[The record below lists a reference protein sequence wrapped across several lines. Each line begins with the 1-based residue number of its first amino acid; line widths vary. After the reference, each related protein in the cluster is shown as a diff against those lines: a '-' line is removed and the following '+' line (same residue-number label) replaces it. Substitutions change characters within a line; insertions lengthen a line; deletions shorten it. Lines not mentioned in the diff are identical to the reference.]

1 MDHPTVSDVPV
12 GPDVKVQYRGDAAK
26 LFPLALGV
34 GVLGLVTFG
43 IYRFWGKARIRRHV
57 WGKMRVGDD
66 ALEFTGTGLEMFLGF
81 LMAVVALAIYLAI
94 VQLILFSVGIRFI
107 FDPQSEMEVIAQGV
121 SVALSFVAVLPLLIF
136 AAYRARRYK
145 LARTRFRGIRF
156 GMEKA
161 AGGYVIRALGYLG
174 LTVVSLGLLWPLMTF
189 RLEAYM
195 TDRTWYGGARF
206 RQGGTWTGLYRA
218 YRHVIVG
225 MALVAAAVVL
235 GLMDQGGLAAL
246 SGIVGAIWG
255 GIGLILYRVRGFGYL
270 MSHKALEGGLGFRA
284 EPRAGT
290 VVWTYIKGAL
300 IVGLLGGV
308 ASGVIFSPL
317 GAMMAGVEDA
327 GDLMRVEYA
336 VLGVVMYLLVLTVFG
351 ALSLVFISQPV
362 LAHFADSVTVTG
374 IGALDAVRQRVADD
388 GADAEGLADALDM
401 GGAF

>member
-1 MDHPTVSDVPV
+1 MDHPAVS
-12 GPDVKVQYRGDAAK
+12 DVKVQYRGDAAK

-34 GVLGLVTFG
+34 GVLELVTLG
-43 IYRFWGKARIRRHV
+43 VYRFWGKARIRRHV

-107 FDPQSEMEVIAQGV
+107 FDPQSEGEVIAQEV

-156 GMEKA
+156 GMENA

-174 LTVVSLGLLWPLMTF
+174 LTVLTLGLLWPLMTF

-195 TDRTWYGGARF
+195 TDRTWFGGARF

-218 YRHVIVG
+218 YGHVIAG
-225 MALVAAAVVL
+225 MAMVLAGVAL
-235 GLMDQGGLAAL
+235 GLAGQMGLASL
-246 SGIVGAIWG
+246 LGIVGVIWG
-255 GIGLILYRVRGFGYL
+255 GIGLVIYRVRAFGYL
-270 MSHKALEGGLGFRA
+270 MSHKAMEGGLGFRA
-284 EPRAGT
+284 APRAGSI
-290 VVWTYIKGAL
+290 VWTYIKGVL

-308 ASGVIFSPL
+308 ASGVIFAPL

-327 GDLMRVEYA
+327 GDLMRAEYA
-336 VLGVVMYLLVLTVFG
+336 VLGVVLYLLVLTVFG

-362 LAHFADSVTVTG
+362 LAQFVDSVTVTG
-374 IGALDAVRQRVADD
+374 IGALDAVRQRVADG

>member
-1 MDHPTVSDVPV
+1 MDHPAVSDLQ
-12 GPDVKVQYRGDAAK
+12 VQYRGDAAK

-34 GVLGLVTFG
+34 GVLGLVTLG

-81 LMAVVALAIYLAI
+81 LMAVVALAVYLAV
-94 VQLILFSVGIRFI
+94 VQLILFFVGIRFV

-121 SVALSFVAVLPLLIF
+121 SIALSFLAVLPLLIF
-136 AAYRARRYK
+136 AAYRSRRYK

-156 GMEKA
+156 AMANA
-161 AGGYVIRALGYLG
+161 AGGYVIRALGYLV

-206 RQGGTWTGLYRA
+206 RQGGTWRGLYRA
-218 YRHVIVG
+218 YFHVIVG
-225 MALVAAAVVL
+225 MGMILAAFVFGALGEDWMAGLLGVL
-235 GLMDQGGLAAL
+235 G
-246 SGIVGAIWG
+246 VIWG
-255 GIGLILYRVRGFGYL
+255 LVGLILYRVRAFGYL
-270 MSHKALEGGLGFRA
+270 MSHKEMEGGLGFRA
-284 EPRAGT
+284 EPRAGA
-290 VVWTYIKGAL
+290 VVWTYLKGAL

-308 ASGVIFSPL
+308 ASAVILAPL
-317 GAMMAGVEDA
+317 GAMMVGIEEASDFVQLEF
-327 GDLMRVEYA
+327 A
-336 VLGVVMYLLVLTVFG
+336 VLGVVLYLLVLTVFG

-362 LAHFADSVTVTG
+362 LAHFVGSVTVTG
-374 IGALDAVRQRVADD
+374 VAALDAVRQRVADG